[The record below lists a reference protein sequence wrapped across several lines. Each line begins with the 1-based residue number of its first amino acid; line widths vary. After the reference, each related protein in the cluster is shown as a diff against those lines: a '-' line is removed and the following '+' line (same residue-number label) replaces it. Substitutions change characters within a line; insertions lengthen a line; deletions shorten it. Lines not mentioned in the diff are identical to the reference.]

1 MSDHRERWTFQ
12 MLGGGE
18 EALRHR
24 CGKGPQSGAACGRQG
39 RLTGGDV
46 GYRGLAG
53 KVAGP

>member
-1 MSDHRERWTFQ
+1 MSDYRERWTFQ
-12 MLGGGE
+12 VLGGGE